1 MWALSTR
8 FYLVVV
14 VFCSRLWNCR
24 ISVLDSETTWAWPG
38 DRVKTTLLP
47 STANTCHNTRR
58 VRQKANIFAA
68 VWGRCTLY
76 TVQCTVY
83 SVQDILECCLHYTS
97 YISKDNFEEKFWKN
111 IHCGRVVVWFG
122 ANQKII
128 HFSEASILPSVH
140 SYIHPFLQITL
151 LLNL

>member
-47 STANTCHNTRR
+47 STANTRR
-58 VRQKANIFAA
+58 VRQKAKVFAA

-76 TVQCTVY
+76 
-83 SVQDILECCLHYTS
+83 SVQDVLECCLHYTHH
-97 YISKDNFEEKFWKN
+97 ISARSILKKSF
-111 IHCGRVVVWFG
+111 GRTSIVGGWWFG
-122 ANQKII
+122 LVRTRRSSIFLKHLSRQVYIRIFI
-128 HFSEASILPSVH
+128 HFFKSRCC
-140 SYIHPFLQITL
+140 
-151 LLNL
+151 

>member
-47 STANTCHNTRR
+47 STANTTK
-58 VRQKANIFAA
+58 VRQKAKVFAA

-76 TVQCTVY
+76 
-83 SVQDILECCLHYTS
+83 SVQDVLECCLHYTHH
-97 YISKDNFEEKFWKN
+97 ISARTILKKSFWKN

-128 HFSEASILPSVH
+128 HFSEASIPPSVH

>member
-47 STANTCHNTRR
+47 STANTTK
-58 VRQKANIFAA
+58 VRQKAKVFAA

-76 TVQCTVY
+76 
-83 SVQDILECCLHYTS
+83 SVQDVLECCLHYTS

-128 HFSEASILPSVH
+128 HFSEASIPPSVH

>member
-111 IHCGRVVVWFG
+111 IHCGRVVVWCEPDDYPF
-122 ANQKII
+122 
-128 HFSEASILPSVH
+128 FEACILPSVC
-140 SYIHPFLQITL
+140 SSIHPILQIVVV
-151 LLNL
+151 LNL